1 MSSLPAP
8 DPVASLP
15 RIFNTTPFLP
25 LPDLH
30 PLIKYSL
37 SATSSPVPPLSPS
50 PPPPILVPARK
61 KLRQKS
67 AKPFVL
73 DDQPLVLFQSQR
85 GKHLLVFENFTFS
98 KNNTVGD
105 TTYWACRVVTNH
117 VKCKARASTTR
128 KPNGL
133 FRIMLG
139 NATHNHLPKM
149 THRMLVQSANDNNV
163 FYMKG

>member
-1 MSSLPAP
+1 M
-8 DPVASLP
+8 
-15 RIFNTTPFLP
+15 
-25 LPDLH
+25 
-30 PLIKYSL
+30 
-37 SATSSPVPPLSPS
+37 
-50 PPPPILVPARK
+50 
-61 KLRQKS
+61 
-67 AKPFVL
+67 L
-73 DDQPLVLFQSQR
+73 DDQPLVLFESQR

-128 KPNGL
+128 KANGL

-149 THRMLVQSANDNNV
+149 THKMLVQSANDKNV